1 MESISTCSVAPN
13 TRVNGEMISAFE
25 IGSRRIRMADR
36 KEDDCVMTRI
46 LDEKCKKMMGVRY
59 LTLLRSYGLFCRFE
73 RKRQILRVRL

>member
-25 IGSRRIRMADR
+25 IGPRRIRMADR

-46 LDEKCKKMMGVRY
+46 LDEKCK
-59 LTLLRSYGLFCRFE
+59 
-73 RKRQILRVRL
+73 